1 MYDRQGFRTCQNC
14 VESVRGRE
22 TKKRAFSS
30 SFQLCLGIMCLQS
43 NTIGSQERKPSFIL
57 SFFLSFFPELFLLLF
72 PAEERSKK
80 GASFCY
86 ETWIIVIII
95 FSKTSFHRSRCKHV
109 GLHYLLFTD
118 LLLSC
123 WITNK
128 YYAQIGIVEKR
139 ICVGKINW
147 IPYEMILK
155 VFSSWLIPFLC
166 DKDVQF

>member
-1 MYDRQGFRTCQNC
+1 MSYFYKFVIGLWLWGLQTLRLCQN
-14 VESVRGRE
+14 VIESTPARE
-22 TKKRAFSS
+22 NKKRGFLSF
-30 SFQLCLGIMCLQS
+30 FQLCLGIMCLQS
-43 NTIGSQERKPSFIL
+43 NTIGSQKRKLSFLL
-57 SFFLSFFPELFLLLF
+57 SFFFSRIIFIIIPSGRKE
-72 PAEERSKK
+72 KK
-80 GASFCY
+80 GGSFCY

-139 ICVGKINW
+139 IWFGEINW
-147 IPYEMILK
+147 IIWKNY
-155 VFSSWLIPFLC
+155 F
-166 DKDVQF
+166 